1 MGSQFNGF
9 LNSTNGFKFDNGFIL
24 PNSNGYSK
32 FKISNGVGSNDQFLD
47 FSSIGVPFLPSLGLD
62 NSSTSPS
69 FLSMDKEGDSFSPSD
84 DSDFSDTVLKYISQV
99 LLEEDMEEKP
109 CMFHDSLALQAAE
122 KSLYEVLGE
131 SYPPR
136 NQARPCSD
144 RSVDSPDN
152 CSFGASSDHSTYTGS
167 SSCTSNS
174 IDSWWNGDFGE
185 NNNKPS
191 LLQTS
196 IPENFVFQSTVNT
209 GSQSSARFQNASA
222 NNGNGLVGSSMSKLS
237 IPNYFSQ
244 SELALQFKR
253 GVEEASKFLPKGK
266 QLTIDFG
273 SNGWTS
279 ELKQKAPK
287 MAVKVESDGKEYSPP
302 RLTGKKNHVRED
314 EDIEEERNY
323 KQSAVFGDEIELSD
337 MFDKV
342 LICSGRK
349 GQSSACNAD
358 KTLQNGHSKT
368 LQQNE
373 QTNGAS
379 SGKARGK
386 KQGRKKVVDLRTLLI
401 LCAQAISSDDIV
413 TAKELIKQIRQH
425 SSPVGDGSQ
434 RLAHSF
440 VDALE
445 ARMAGT
451 GTQIYTSLGA
461 KRTSAADMLKA
472 YQVYISTCPFVKM
485 AIFFANNNI
494 LEVAEKAATLH
505 IIDFGIFYG
514 FQWPALIHRLANRP
528 GGPPK
533 LRLTGIEFP
542 QRGFRPAKGV
552 QETGHRLAR
561 YCERYNVPF
570 EYNAIAQKWETI
582 GTVDLKIN
590 SNEVVAVNCLFRFRN
605 LLDETVVLNS
615 PRDTVLNLIRK
626 INPDIFVHS
635 IINGSHNAP
644 FFVTRFREALFH
656 FSALFDMCETVV
668 PREDHMRSMLEQKYY
683 GREIMNTVACEGTE
697 RVERPESY
705 KQWQVR
711 NMRAGFTQLPLDP
724 ELMKKVRDRV
734 KERYHSDFMV
744 DVDGQWML
752 QGWKGRIIYAS
763 SAWIPASD
771 SNYLNRSINGSLSSL
786 GASLV

>member
-9 LNSTNGFKFDNGFIL
+9 PNSVNGFKFDNGFIL
-24 PNSNGYSK
+24 PNSNGYPK
-32 FKISNGVGSNDQFLD
+32 FEISNGVGSNDQSLD

-62 NSSTSPS
+62 NSSTSPV
-69 FLSMDKEGDSFSPSD
+69 LSMDKEGDSFSPSD

-136 NQARPCSD
+136 NQTPLCSGQ
-144 RSVDSPDN
+144 RVESPDN
-152 CSFGASSDHSTYTGS
+152 CSFGTSSDHSTYTAS

-174 IDSWWNGDFGE
+174 IDSRWNGDFGE
-185 NNNKPS
+185 NSNKPS
-191 LLQTS
+191 FLQTS
-196 IPENFVFQSTVNT
+196 IPENFVFKSTVNSR
-209 GSQSSARFQNASA
+209 SQSSGRFQNDTA
-222 NNGNGLVGSSMSKLS
+222 NNGNGLAGSSVSELA

-244 SELALQFKR
+244 SEMALHFKR
-253 GVEEASKFLPKGK
+253 GVEEASKFIPKGN
-266 QLTIDFG
+266 QLTIDFE
-273 SNGWTS
+273 SNAWAS

-287 MAVKVESDGKEYSPP
+287 MVVKVESDGKECSPP
-302 RLTGKKNHVRED
+302 RLTGKKNHERED
-314 EDIEEERNY
+314 ENLEEGRNN
-323 KQSAVFGDEIELSD
+323 KQSAIFWDENELSD

-342 LICSGRK
+342 LICAGRK
-349 GQSSACNAD
+349 GQSPNCTAD
-358 KTLQNGHSKT
+358 KTLQNGPSKT

-373 QTNGAS
+373 QTNGSS
-379 SGKARGK
+379 SGRARGK
-386 KQGRKKVVDLRTLLI
+386 KQGKTKEVVDLRTLLI
-401 LCAQAISSDDIV
+401 LCAQAISSGDSV

-425 SSPVGDGSQ
+425 SSPFGDGSH
-434 RLAHSF
+434 RLAHCF

-445 ARMAGT
+445 ARLAGT
-451 GTQIYTSLGA
+451 GTQIYTSLAA

-472 YQVYISTCPFVKM
+472 YQVYISACPFMKM
-485 AIFFANNNI
+485 AIIFANINI
-494 LEVAEKAATLH
+494 LKVAEKATTLH
-505 IIDFGIFYG
+505 IIDFGILYG

-528 GGPPK
+528 DGPPK
-533 LRLTGIEFP
+533 LRITGIDFP
-542 QRGFRPAKGV
+542 RLGFRPVEGV
-552 QETGHRLAR
+552 QETGLRLAR

-582 GTVDLKIN
+582 RTEDLKIN

-605 LLDETVVLNS
+605 LLDETVVFNS

-635 IINGSHNAP
+635 VVNGSYNTP

-668 PREDHMRSMLEQKYY
+668 PRDDHMRLMLEQKFY
-683 GREIMNTVACEGTE
+683 GREIMNIVACEGTA

-711 NMRAGFTQLPLDP
+711 NMRAGFTQLPLDS
-724 ELMKKVRDRV
+724 ELMKRVRVKV

-744 DVDGQWML
+744 DVGGRWML

-763 SAWIPASD
+763 SAWIPA
-771 SNYLNRSINGSLSSL
+771 
-786 GASLV
+786 

>member
-9 LNSTNGFKFDNGFIL
+9 SNSFNGFKFDNGFIL
-24 PNSNGYSK
+24 PNSNGYPK
-32 FKISNGVGSNDQFLD
+32 FEISNGVRSNDQSLD

-62 NSSTSPS
+62 NSSTSS
-69 FLSMDKEGDSFSPSD
+69 FLSMDKEGDPFSPSD

-122 KSLYEVLGE
+122 KSLYEVLGD

-136 NQARPCSD
+136 NQAPLCSD
-144 RSVDSPDN
+144 RSVGSPDN
-152 CSFGASSDHSTYTGS
+152 CSFGTFSDHSTYTGS

-174 IDSWWNGDFGE
+174 IDSRWNGDFGE

-196 IPENFVFQSTVNT
+196 IPENFVFQSTMNS
-209 GSQSSARFQNASA
+209 GSQSSGRFQNNSA
-222 NNGNGLVGSSMSKLS
+222 DNGNGLAGSSVSELA

-244 SELALQFKR
+244 SELALHFKR
-253 GVEEASKFLPKGK
+253 GAEEASKFLPKGN
-266 QLTIDFG
+266 QLTIDFE
-273 SNGWTS
+273 SYALAS
-279 ELKQKAPK
+279 ELKQKATK
-287 MAVKVESDGKEYSPP
+287 MIVKVESDGKEYSPP
-302 RLTGKKNHVRED
+302 RLTGKKNQERED
-314 EDIEEERNY
+314 EDLEEGRNN
-323 KQSAVFGDEIELSD
+323 KQSAVFGDESELSD

-342 LICSGRK
+342 LICAERK
-349 GQSSACNAD
+349 GQSPTCTAD
-358 KTLQNGHSKT
+358 KTLQNGPSKT

-373 QTNGAS
+373 QTNGSS

-386 KQGRKKVVDLRTLLI
+386 KQGKKKEVVDLSTRLI
-401 LCAQAISSDDIV
+401 LCAQAISADDTV

-425 SSPVGDGSQ
+425 SSPIGDGSQ
-434 RLAHSF
+434 RLAHCF

-445 ARMAGT
+445 ARLAGT
-451 GTQIYTSLGA
+451 GTQIYTSLAA

-472 YQVYISTCPFVKM
+472 YQVFFSACPFMKM
-485 AIFFANNNI
+485 AICFANINI
-494 LEVAEKAATLH
+494 LKVAEKATTLH
-505 IIDFGIFYG
+505 IIDFGILYG
-514 FQWPALIHRLANRP
+514 FQWPSLIHGLANRP

-533 LRLTGIEFP
+533 LRITGIEFP
-542 QRGFRPAKGV
+542 RRGFRPAEGV
-552 QETGHRLAR
+552 LETGHRLAR

-582 GTVDLKIN
+582 RTEDLKIN
-590 SNEVVAVNCLFRFRN
+590 SNEVIAVNCLFRFRN

-635 IINGSHNAP
+635 VVNGSYSAP
-644 FFVTRFREALFH
+644 FFITRFREALFH
-656 FSALFDMCETVV
+656 FSALFDMCETNV
-668 PREDHMRSMLEQKYY
+668 PREDHMRSMLEQKFY
-683 GREIMNTVACEGTE
+683 GREIMNIIACEGTE

-705 KQWQVR
+705 KQWHVR
-711 NMRAGFTQLPLDP
+711 NLRAGFMQLPVDS
-724 ELMKKVRDRV
+724 ELMKKVRVKV
-734 KERYHSDFMV
+734 KECYHSDFMV
-744 DVDGQWML
+744 NVDGRWML

-763 SAWIPASD
+763 SAWIPA
-771 SNYLNRSINGSLSSL
+771 
-786 GASLV
+786 